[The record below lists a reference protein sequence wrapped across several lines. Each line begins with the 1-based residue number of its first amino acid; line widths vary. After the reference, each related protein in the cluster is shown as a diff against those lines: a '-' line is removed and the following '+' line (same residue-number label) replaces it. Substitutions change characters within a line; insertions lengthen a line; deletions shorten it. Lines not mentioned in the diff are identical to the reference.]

1 MEGKSGINIVMT
13 ILAILFIVAGIAL
26 CVLFGI
32 GQTLPSLPL
41 AVNLYAGI
49 AALGVGC
56 IMLVLTNIATNAR
69 IAADN
74 TYDTLYRL
82 GLLAKLVGVD
92 EEDLKI
98 PAKEKLKALK
108 KEKELQAALQ
118 KDADEQAAIESIVAQ
133 ESTAAVA
140 EEAPVQEAQEAEA
153 PAPSAAP
160 DSNWG
165 LDVEQW
171 KKALAGKVTC
181 ACCGAQVS
189 VHKTKKG
196 VGVLMCPN
204 VKKDGSGCESKP
216 ITLDK
221 VGELFMQWYS
231 ACYEEIDKV
240 DLDKLGE
247 SVGSISLE
255 KDGDMRFVAK

>member
-13 ILAILFIVAGIAL
+13 ILSILFIVGGIAL

-32 GQTLPSLPL
+32 GMTLPSLPL

-82 GLLAKLVGVD
+82 GLLAKLMGVD

-98 PAKEKLKALK
+98 PAKEKAKAEK
-108 KEKELQAALQ
+108 KEKELNKALQ
-118 KDADEQAAIESIVAQ
+118 AEAAEQVAIQSIVAE
-133 ESTAAVA
+133 ESTAANA
-140 EEAPVQEAQEAEA
+140 EEAKPAPQEAQEEEA
-153 PAPSAAP
+153 SVSP
-160 DSNWG
+160 DLNCG
-165 LDVEQW
+165 IDVELW

-181 ACCGAQVS
+181 ACCGAQVG

-204 VKKDGSGCESKP
+204 VKKDGTGCESKP
-216 ITLDK
+216 ITVDK
-221 VGELFMQWYS
+221 VGELFVQWYS
-231 ACYEEIDKV
+231 ACYEAIDKV
-240 DLDKLGE
+240 DLDKLE
-247 SVGSISLE
+247 ETVASISLE